1 MDIREIQ
8 RLHAQFAPD
17 SMVIDLPRQI
27 AALPAPGD
35 LSDEPTTLGAR
46 ARWANAGPAARGT
59 LMAVA
64 AAALLAMA
72 GMGAASLYTAWR
84 SGHHAAPTA
93 EGAATTPASEGTPTT
108 AAANPSGVALREI
121 DATPA
126 RPVSTAPTLSAADFG
141 SGKALVLTADQ
152 FRDSLKAPSRQ
163 PSASAS
169 PAASPAPSTEAQLA
183 AVSPIH
189 RAGPSRATGAAAPQP
204 APATTSAPATQAAGQ
219 KTSASAQPASAQVPT
234 TQAQVAAQPAPEPAV
249 ATQQA
254 EAKKPPT
261 HPAHRHVS
269 RPRAEQ
275 PAETD
280 SNAKPAVT
288 NRAGASEVQMF

>member
-35 LSDEPTTLGAR
+35 LSDEPTTLGAH
-46 ARWANAGPAARGT
+46 ARWAKAGPAARGT
-59 LMAVA
+59 VMAVA
-64 AAALLAMA
+64 AAAVLAMS

-84 SGHHAAPTA
+84 AGHHAAPTA
-93 EGAATTPASEGTPTT
+93 EAAAPPAASQGTPTT
-108 AAANPSGVALREI
+108 AAAKPSGAAFMDI

-126 RPVSTAPTLSAADFG
+126 RPVSAAPSLSAADFG
-141 SGKALVLTADQ
+141 SGKALGLTADQ

-163 PSASAS
+163 ASAATS
-169 PAASPAPSTEAQLA
+169 PAAAPALSTEAQLA

-189 RAGPSRATGAAAPQP
+189 RAGPSRATVAAAPQP
-204 APATTSAPATQAAGQ
+204 APATISAPATQAAGQ
-219 KTSASAQPASAQVPT
+219 KPAPAPVPT
-234 TQAQVAAQPAPEPAV
+234 TQAQPATQPAAEPTV
-249 ATQQA
+249 TTQQA
-254 EAKKPPT
+254 EAKKQPSR
-261 HPAHRHVS
+261 PAHRHVS

-280 SNAKPAVT
+280 SNAKPAAAT
-288 NRAGASEVQMF
+288 RAGPSEVQLF